1 MNYKFLE
8 NTFTVI
14 TIAIL
19 GSCQAA
25 NVTSIGI
32 TTDLLSSTMMP
43 SNSAVATSIIELGQS
58 YTSVFTSSSL
68 SHLNTSAINSGFSST
83 VSSTSTAVGES
94 NTTSSVTSNE
104 STNSTVML
112 GTPTTSLPAN
122 SIPAAA
128 TSTPT
133 SSPSSLEA
141 TTGLSTPVASTPTP
155 SQSQTS
161 KTAQPST
168 SVSPNT
174 GATFKGCGA
183 NQNSCKND
191 GKCYIG
197 TDNSMLCVCTGDYYG
212 SKCEKEAN
220 PLFKPLV
227 YAFGGATGFL
237 LLVICIALIIS
248 CKKAKGYDTN
258 SSKDLDGFNNIGL
271 RAKGAIND
279 SLIIE

>member
-1 MNYKFLE
+1 
-8 NTFTVI
+8 
-14 TIAIL
+14 
-19 GSCQAA
+19 
-25 NVTSIGI
+25 
-32 TTDLLSSTMMP
+32 
-43 SNSAVATSIIELGQS
+43 
-58 YTSVFTSSSL
+58 
-68 SHLNTSAINSGFSST
+68 
-83 VSSTSTAVGES
+83 
-94 NTTSSVTSNE
+94 
-104 STNSTVML
+104 ML

-271 RAKGAIND
+271 RAKGAINGSYGD
-279 SLIIE
+279 